1 MYSVPLPGNMST
13 RNVAEGTV
21 FTQSAFGD
29 GCLVNNIAL
38 EITPLC
44 SSDSMTEMTR
54 LRRKELF
61 NSAAHLTEI
70 LFS

>member
-44 SSDSMTEMTR
+44 SSDFYDRNDT
-54 LRRKELF
+54 
-61 NSAAHLTEI
+61 SAPQGTFQFRSA
-70 LFS
+70 FD